1 MDRFLLTWLS
11 VNEIVKHR
19 EYSAKLQNMI
29 DVDVLRVFK
38 KPEEN
43 YICAVLI
50 QILK

>member
-29 DVDVLRVFK
+29 DVLRVFK